1 MIKRYVAS
9 LSLAVL
15 ASAAPAWA
23 EWQVADN
30 SGIQFVSIKNNTIGE
45 VSHFDMISGTV
56 GDQGAVE
63 VRVALDSVETNI
75 GIRNDRMKKMLF
87 EVGLY
92 PEAVITAQ
100 LSEETMAAVGSSS
113 GAAVPVVLQ
122 IDLHGQVVSKDAV
135 LTVSATDAGGFS
147 ATTSQP
153 ILLNAAEFNLEDGV
167 AALAERRRAQCDQ
180 SGDTGDGVTEFHEG
194 RRRVTLTAGRYKPAS
209 RSVERSSVW

>member
-1 MIKRYVAS
+1 MIKRYVVS
-9 LSLAVL
+9 LSLAALV
-15 ASAAPAWA
+15 SAAPAWA

-30 SGIQFVSIKNNTIGE
+30 SSIQFVSIKNNTIGE
-45 VSHFDMISGTV
+45 VSHFDMISGTL

-100 LSEETMAAVGSSS
+100 LSPEAMAVLGSSS

-135 LTVSATDAGGFS
+135 LTVSVTDAGGFS
-147 ATTSQP
+147 AMTSQP
-153 ILLNAAEFNLEDGV
+153 ILLSAAEFDLEDGV
-167 AALAERRRAQCDQ
+167 AALQ
-180 SGDTGDGVTEFHEG
+180 SVAGLNAISRVIPVTVSLNFTK
-194 RRRVTLTAGRYKPAS
+194 VAAAS
-209 RSVERSSVW
+209 P

>member
-1 MIKRYVAS
+1 MIKRYVTS
-9 LSLAVL
+9 LSFAAL
-15 ASAAPAWA
+15 ASATPAWA

-56 GDQGAVE
+56 SDQGAVE
-63 VRVALDSVETNI
+63 LRVALDSVETNI

-92 PEAVITAQ
+92 PEVVITAQ
-100 LSEETMAAVGSSS
+100 LSPETMAVLGSSS
-113 GAAVPVVLQ
+113 GAVVPVVLQ

-147 ATTSQP
+147 AMTSQP
-153 ILLNAAEFNLEDGV
+153 ILLSAAEFDLEDGV
-167 AALAERRRAQCDQ
+167 AALQ
-180 SGDTGDGVTEFHEG
+180 SVAGLNAISRVIPVTVSLNFTK
-194 RRRVTLTAGRYKPAS
+194 VAAAS
-209 RSVERSSVW
+209 P

>member
-1 MIKRYVAS
+1 MIKRYVVS

-30 SGIQFVSIKNNTIGE
+30 SSIQFVSIKNNTIGE

-100 LSEETMAAVGSSS
+100 LSPETMAVLGSSS

-147 ATTSQP
+147 AMTSQP
-153 ILLNAAEFNLEDGV
+153 ILLNAAEFDLEDGV
-167 AALAERRRAQCDQ
+167 AALQ
-180 SGDTGDGVTEFHEG
+180 SVAGLNAISRVIPVTVSLNFTK
-194 RRRVTLTAGRYKPAS
+194 VAAAS
-209 RSVERSSVW
+209 L

>member
-9 LSLAVL
+9 LSVAALV
-15 ASAAPAWA
+15 SAAPAWA

-30 SGIQFVSIKNNTIGE
+30 SSIQFVSIKNNTIGE
-45 VSHFDMISGTV
+45 VSHFDMIAGTV
-56 GDQGAVE
+56 SDQGAVE

-100 LSEETMAAVGSSS
+100 LTPETMAVLGSSS

-135 LTVSATDAGGFS
+135 LTVSATHAGGFS

-153 ILLNAAEFNLEDGV
+153 ILLNAAEFDLEDGV
-167 AALAERRRAQCDQ
+167 AALQ
-180 SGDTGDGVTEFHEG
+180 SVAGLNAISRVIPVTVSLNFTK
-194 RRRVTLTAGRYKPAS
+194 VAAAS
-209 RSVERSSVW
+209 P

>member
-1 MIKRYVAS
+1 MIKRYVVS

-30 SGIQFVSIKNNTIGE
+30 SSVQFVSIKNNTIGE
-45 VSHFDMISGTV
+45 VSHFDMISGTL

-100 LSEETMAAVGSSS
+100 LSPETMAVLGSSS

-135 LTVSATDAGGFS
+135 LTVSGTDAGGFS

-167 AALAERRRAQCDQ
+167 AALQ
-180 SGDTGDGVTEFHEG
+180 SVAGLNAISRVIPVTVSLNFTK
-194 RRRVTLTAGRYKPAS
+194 VAAAS
-209 RSVERSSVW
+209 P

>member
-30 SGIQFVSIKNNTIGE
+30 SRIQFVSIKNNTIGE
-45 VSHFDMISGTV
+45 TSHFDMISGTV

-100 LSEETMAAVGSSS
+100 LSDEAMAAAGSSS

-153 ILLNAAEFNLEDGV
+153 ILLNAAEFDLEDGV
-167 AALAERRRAQCDQ
+167 AALQ
-180 SGDTGDGVTEFHEG
+180 SVAGLNAISRVIPVTVSLNFTK
-194 RRRVTLTAGRYKPAS
+194 VAAAS
-209 RSVERSSVW
+209 P

>member
-1 MIKRYVAS
+1 MIKRYVVS
-9 LSLAVL
+9 LSLAAL

-30 SGIQFVSIKNNTIGE
+30 SRIQFVSIKNNAIGE

-100 LSEETMAAVGSSS
+100 LSEEAMAAAGSSS

-153 ILLNAAEFNLEDGV
+153 ILLNAAEFDLEDGV
-167 AALAERRRAQCDQ
+167 AALQ
-180 SGDTGDGVTEFHEG
+180 SVAGLNAISRVIPVTVSLNFTK
-194 RRRVTLTAGRYKPAS
+194 VAAAS
-209 RSVERSSVW
+209 L

>member
-1 MIKRYVAS
+1 MIKRYVVS
-9 LSLAVL
+9 LSVAVL

-30 SGIQFVSIKNNTIGE
+30 SSIQFVSIKNNVIGE

-100 LSEETMAAVGSSS
+100 LSPETMAVLGSSS

-135 LTVSATDAGGFS
+135 LTVSGTDAGGFS

-153 ILLNAAEFNLEDGV
+153 ILLNAAEFDLENGV
-167 AALAERRRAQCDQ
+167 AALQ
-180 SGDTGDGVTEFHEG
+180 SVAGLNAISRVIPVTVALNF
-194 RRRVTLTAGRYKPAS
+194 TKLAAAS
-209 RSVERSSVW
+209 L

>member
-1 MIKRYVAS
+1 MIKCYVAS
-9 LSLAVL
+9 LSLAAL

-23 EWQVADN
+23 EWQVAEN

-45 VSHFDMISGTV
+45 ISHFDMISGTV

-100 LSEETMAAVGSSS
+100 LSEEAMAAAGSSS

-167 AALAERRRAQCDQ
+167 AALQ
-180 SGDTGDGVTEFHEG
+180 SVAGLAAISRVIPVT
-194 RRRVTLTAGRYKPAS
+194 AS
-209 RSVERSSVW
+209 LNFTKVAAASP

>member
-1 MIKRYVAS
+1 MIKRYVVS
-9 LSLAVL
+9 LSLAALV
-15 ASAAPAWA
+15 SAAPAWA

-30 SGIQFVSIKNNTIGE
+30 SSIQFVSIKNNTIGE
-45 VSHFDMISGTV
+45 VSHFDMISGTL

-100 LSEETMAAVGSSS
+100 LSEEAMAAAGSSS

-135 LTVSATDAGGFS
+135 LTVSAIDAGGFS

-153 ILLNAAEFNLEDGV
+153 ILLNAAEFDLEDGV
-167 AALAERRRAQCDQ
+167 AALQ
-180 SGDTGDGVTEFHEG
+180 SVAGLNAISRVIPVTVSLNFTK
-194 RRRVTLTAGRYKPAS
+194 VAAAS
-209 RSVERSSVW
+209 P

>member
-15 ASAAPAWA
+15 ASAAPTWA
-23 EWQVADN
+23 EWQVADT
-30 SGIQFVSIKNNTIGE
+30 SGIQFVSVKNNTIGE

-100 LSEETMAAVGSSS
+100 LSPENMAVLGSSS

-135 LTVSATDAGGFS
+135 LTISATEVGFS

-153 ILLNAAEFNLEDGV
+153 ILLNAAEFDLENGV
-167 AALAERRRAQCDQ
+167 AALQ
-180 SGDTGDGVTEFHEG
+180 SVAGLNAISRVIPVTVSLNFTK
-194 RRRVTLTAGRYKPAS
+194 VAAAS
-209 RSVERSSVW
+209 P

>member
-1 MIKRYVAS
+1 MIKRYVVS
-9 LSLAVL
+9 LSVAVL

-30 SGIQFVSIKNNTIGE
+30 SSIQFVSIKNNTIGE
-45 VSHFDMISGTV
+45 VSHFDMIAGTV

-63 VRVALDSVETNI
+63 MRVALDSVETNI

-87 EVGLY
+87 EVGRY

-100 LSEETMAAVGSSS
+100 LTPETMAVLGSTS

-135 LTVSATDAGGFS
+135 LTVSATRAGGFS

-153 ILLNAAEFNLEDGV
+153 ILLNAAEFDLEDGV
-167 AALAERRRAQCDQ
+167 AALQ
-180 SGDTGDGVTEFHEG
+180 SVAGLNAISRVIP
-194 RRRVTLTAGRYKPAS
+194 VTLSLNFTKVAAAS
-209 RSVERSSVW
+209 P

>member
-9 LSLAVL
+9 LSVAALV
-15 ASAAPAWA
+15 SAAPAWA

-30 SGIQFVSIKNNTIGE
+30 SSIQFVSIKNNTIGE
-45 VSHFDMISGTV
+45 VSHFDMIAGTV

-100 LSEETMAAVGSSS
+100 LTPETMAVLGSSS

-153 ILLNAAEFNLEDGV
+153 ILLNAAEFDLENGV
-167 AALAERRRAQCDQ
+167 AALQ
-180 SGDTGDGVTEFHEG
+180 SVAGLNAISRVIPVTVALNF
-194 RRRVTLTAGRYKPAS
+194 TKLAAAS
-209 RSVERSSVW
+209 L

>member
-9 LSLAVL
+9 LSLAAL

-30 SGIQFVSIKNNTIGE
+30 SDIQFVSIKNNTIGE
-45 VSHFDMISGTV
+45 ISHFDMISGTV

-100 LSEETMAAVGSSS
+100 LSEEAMAAAGSSS
-113 GAAVPVVLQ
+113 RAAVPVVLQ

-153 ILLNAAEFNLEDGV
+153 ILLNAAEFNLEDGIAALQSVAGLNAISRVIPVTVSLNFTKV
-167 AALAERRRAQCDQ
+167 AA
-180 SGDTGDGVTEFHEG
+180 
-194 RRRVTLTAGRYKPAS
+194 AS
-209 RSVERSSVW
+209 P

>member
-15 ASAAPAWA
+15 ASAAPTWA
-23 EWQVADN
+23 EWQVADT

-100 LSEETMAAVGSSS
+100 LSPENMAVLGSSS
-113 GAAVPVVLQ
+113 GAAVPVLLQ

-135 LTVSATDAGGFS
+135 LTVSATEVGFS

-153 ILLNAAEFNLEDGV
+153 ILLNAAEFDLENGV
-167 AALAERRRAQCDQ
+167 AALQ
-180 SGDTGDGVTEFHEG
+180 SVAGLNAISRVIPVTVSLNFTK
-194 RRRVTLTAGRYKPAS
+194 VAAAS
-209 RSVERSSVW
+209 P

>member
-9 LSLAVL
+9 LSLAAL

-30 SGIQFVSIKNNTIGE
+30 SDIQFVSIKNNAIGE

-56 GDQGAVE
+56 GDQGAVK

-92 PEAVITAQ
+92 PEAVVTAQ
-100 LSEETMAAVGSSS
+100 MSPETMAVLGSSS

-167 AALAERRRAQCDQ
+167 AALQ
-180 SGDTGDGVTEFHEG
+180 SVAGLNAISRVIPVTVSLNFTK
-194 RRRVTLTAGRYKPAS
+194 VAAAS
-209 RSVERSSVW
+209 P

>member
-1 MIKRYVAS
+1 M
-9 LSLAVL
+9 
-15 ASAAPAWA
+15 
-23 EWQVADN
+23 
-30 SGIQFVSIKNNTIGE
+30 SIKNNTIGE

-100 LSEETMAAVGSSS
+100 LSPEAMAVLGSSS
-113 GAAVPVVLQ
+113 GSAVPVVLQ

-167 AALAERRRAQCDQ
+167 AALQ
-180 SGDTGDGVTEFHEG
+180 SVAGLNAISRVIPVTVSLNFTK
-194 RRRVTLTAGRYKPAS
+194 VAAAS
-209 RSVERSSVW
+209 P

>member
-15 ASAAPAWA
+15 ASAAPTWA
-23 EWQVADN
+23 EWQVADT

-100 LSEETMAAVGSSS
+100 LSPENMAVLGSSS
-113 GAAVPVVLQ
+113 GAAVPVLLQ

-135 LTVSATDAGGFS
+135 LTVSATEVGFS

-153 ILLNAAEFNLEDGV
+153 ILLNAAEFDLENGV
-167 AALAERRRAQCDQ
+167 AALQ
-180 SGDTGDGVTEFHEG
+180 SVAGLNAISRVIPVTVSLNFTK
-194 RRRVTLTAGRYKPAS
+194 VAVAS
-209 RSVERSSVW
+209 P

>member
-9 LSLAVL
+9 LSLAAL

-30 SGIQFVSIKNNTIGE
+30 SGIQFVSIKNNAIGE
-45 VSHFDMISGTV
+45 VSRFDIISGTL

-100 LSEETMAAVGSSS
+100 LSPETMAVLGSSS
-113 GAAVPVVLQ
+113 GSAVPVVLQ

-153 ILLNAAEFNLEDGV
+153 ILLNAAEFDLEDGV
-167 AALAERRRAQCDQ
+167 AALQ
-180 SGDTGDGVTEFHEG
+180 SVAGLNAISRVIPVTVSLNFTK
-194 RRRVTLTAGRYKPAS
+194 VAAAS
-209 RSVERSSVW
+209 P